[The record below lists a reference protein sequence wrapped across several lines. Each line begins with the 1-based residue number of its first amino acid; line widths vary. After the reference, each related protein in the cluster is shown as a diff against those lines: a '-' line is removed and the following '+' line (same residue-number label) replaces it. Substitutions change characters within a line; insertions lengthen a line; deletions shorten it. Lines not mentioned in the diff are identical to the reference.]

1 MLPEAVMKQAQQEM
15 LDWRGTG
22 MSVMEMSHRGPE
34 YTSIAEQA
42 EADLRELMAIPDDYA
57 VLFLQGGASLQFP
70 MIPMNLLRG
79 KKRADYF
86 NTGAWSG
93 KAIEEA
99 KRYCDVNVAVDSA
112 ANRFTT
118 VADKADWQLS
128 EDAAFV
134 HYTPNET
141 IHGLEFHDIPDVGD
155 VPLVADMSSTIL
167 SRPVDVSRFGMIYAG
182 AQKNIGPAGLCI
194 VIIRKDLLG
203 DVLPG
208 TPKMLNYQTHADNG
222 SMFNTPATY
231 SWYLA
236 GLVFDW
242 IKQQG
247 GLDAMATI
255 NKRKADK
262 LYQAID
268 GSDFYANPVD
278 LNYRSWMN
286 VPFTLADSSLE
297 KTFLQQ
303 AAAEQLLT
311 LKGHRDLGGMR
322 ASIYNAMPE
331 AGVDKLI
338 AFMQQFE
345 RQYG

>member
-1 MLPEAVMKQAQQEM
+1 MKQAQQEM

-34 YTSIAEQA
+34 YTSIAEKA

-79 KKRADYF
+79 KTRADYF
-86 NTGAWSG
+86 NTGAWST
-93 KAIEEA
+93 KAIDEA
-99 KRYCDVNVAVDSA
+99 RRYCDVNLVTDSTN
-112 ANRFTT
+112 NRFTT
-118 VADKADWQLS
+118 VADPADWQLS
-128 EDAAFV
+128 ENAAYV

-141 IHGLEFHDIPDVGD
+141 IHGLEFHEVPDVGD
-155 VPLVADMSSTIL
+155 IPLVADMSSTIL
-167 SRPVDVSRFGMIYAG
+167 SRPIDVSRFGLIYAG

-194 VIIRKDLLG
+194 VIVRKDLLG
-203 DVLPG
+203 QAMPE
-208 TPKMLNYQTHADNG
+208 TPKMLDYQIHADNG

-236 GLVFDW
+236 GLVFEW

-247 GLDAMATI
+247 GLQAMAEI

-268 GSDFYANPVD
+268 SSDFYANPVD
-278 LNYRSWMN
+278 PQYRSWMN
-286 VPFTLADSSLE
+286 IPFTLADDSLD

-303 AAAEQLLT
+303 AAEQHLLT

-338 AFMQQFE
+338 EFMQQFE

>member
-1 MLPEAVMKQAQQEM
+1 MKQAQQEM

-128 EDAAFV
+128 DDAAFV

-141 IHGLEFHDIPDVGD
+141 IHGLEFHEIPDVGD

-268 GSDFYANPVD
+268 GSGFYANPVD